1 MQKVLEGDQ
10 SGISKVVNWKGGDS
24 FVYTELMELNYAFI
38 HKIEQAET
46 NEDLI
51 QLFVEM
57 NEKAHLNYQIELE
70 RVLNKEYEIDGVDH
84 LVSFNDLEIPEQKD
98 LLIKLLDKNQLY
110 VNFSEIEDKNLSIS
124 ESDKAFT
131 NSFYQGGA

>member
-1 MQKVLEGDQ
+1 
-10 SGISKVVNWKGGDS
+10 
-24 FVYTELMELNYAFI
+24 
-38 HKIEQAET
+38 
-46 NEDLI
+46 
-51 QLFVEM
+51 M